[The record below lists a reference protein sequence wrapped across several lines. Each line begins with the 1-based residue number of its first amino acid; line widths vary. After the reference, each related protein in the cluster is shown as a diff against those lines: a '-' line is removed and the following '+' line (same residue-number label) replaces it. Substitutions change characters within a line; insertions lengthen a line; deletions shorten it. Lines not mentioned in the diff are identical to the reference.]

1 MANAP
6 ARAHLGPCEFGNP
19 FNLDRTLDFGVKAC
33 GPIQLVDFNRAEAK
47 STQENSVDD
56 LLRMQ

>member
-1 MANAP
+1 MAHAP
-6 ARAHLGPCEFGNP
+6 TRAHLGPREFGNT
-19 FNLDRTLDFGVKAC
+19 FNLDQTLTFGVKAC
-33 GPIQLVDFNRAEAK
+33 GSIQLVDFNRAKTK